1 MTRAA
6 GKRLQHRISIDSG
19 MGPLYEW
26 LSDLDAPTRAREVL
40 YLVRLGAQVHLGA
53 KTLNIMVAPVQEQSS
68 PSAPDVK
75 SPNMEDWGFDQI
87 CVPPRRS

>member
-1 MTRAA
+1 
-6 GKRLQHRISIDSG
+6 

-26 LSDLDAPTRAREVL
+26 LSDMDAPTRAREIL

-53 KTLNIMVAPVQEQSS
+53 KTLNIVVGPLQDQSS
-68 PSAPDVK
+68 HSASDVRSPS
-75 SPNMEDWGFDQI
+75 MEDWGFDQI